1 MGFPLSERGL
11 ENEAVQVLHPGD
23 VACGDRGVRFATLL
37 GSCIA
42 VILTDRRR
50 TIGAMCH
57 IVHAGNGLAANLN
70 PGTAFGDSALQAMYS
85 QLSERS
91 IQPRWCDAF
100 VYGGGNMFPSLVLGG
115 HVGQSNANWVMQA
128 LADEGISVLH
138 HDVGGHVY
146 RRLTWTVG
154 PQSPLSV
161 PVAV

>member
-1 MGFPLSERGL
+1 MGLPLSDRGL

-23 VACGDRGVRFATLL
+23 VACGDRGTRFATLL

-57 IVHAGNGLAANLN
+57 IVHAGNRKTRR
-70 PGTAFGDSALQAMYS
+70 PGDDTAFGDSALASMYA
-85 QLSERS
+85 QLRERG
-91 IQPRWCDAF
+91 IQPQFCEAH
-100 VYGGGNMFPSLVLGG
+100 VYGGGNMFPDLVTHG
-115 HVGQSNANWVMQA
+115 HVGNANAGWVLDA
-128 LADEGISVLH
+128 LTRDGIQVLH
-138 HDVGGHVY
+138 HDVGGNVY

-154 PQSPLSV
+154 PQSPLAV